1 MSIEWLLALD
11 IKIFLTIIIVVGV
24 LFSVYVIHRL
34 RKQDE
39 MNKQFWSE
47 IKEVTRLYH
56 QVDKLEAVN
65 SLAIRVLS
73 NPKATIETIKQSAD
87 GIGNHA
93 INHDV

>member
-11 IKIFLTIIIVVGV
+11 IKYFLIIIIVVGG
-24 LFSVYVIHRL
+24 LFSIYVIHRQ
-34 RKQDE
+34 RKQDD

-56 QVDKLEAVN
+56 QVDKLEALN

-73 NPKATIETIKQSAD
+73 KGKMQTVKQSAD
-87 GIGNHA
+87 GKGDHA
-93 INHDV
+93 LNRDV